1 MLKWL
6 LLVVY
11 IVPILMFDF
20 NAVSDKLLNTSIVK
34 NSFTDVV
41 EGSFRFWQTTDCLS
55 ILYEKSP
62 FESYFGCYL
71 QNPGAPYGLMLF
83 PPHTDETIDEYY
95 GFPIEDENQYTG
107 TWHLKPNDVIVLLGL
122 TPPECKYFSF
132 SNYLYSRHL
141 DKDWVPDYS
150 LHGHSRLCP
159 NGTQADRCEFFASLD
174 DSLNIDRG
182 LNLEANPFNSTLA
195 LVLGASVEGIEI
207 AKKALVEAGVS
218 VDLISNYSFPGT
230 ELELGINTNSDTF
243 ITVMRTAYYSSMEDA
258 DDYFKDVPYRVFRM
272 ELNDEDITLF
282 NRQKLV
288 ERKTGKSELQHIGV
302 SKVDMVESM
311 LYVGSNLIK
320 NAITDDIKKWNIQVT
335 ETKAGT
341 PDNGFDCIEHGVMCL
356 ADCRDTVYPFSMEI
370 YDRAIFCEN
379 KYSTTDDCVGLTDGL
394 LTEDENDVIYVLGIN
409 HAKTNMSS
417 YASISVYDANYF
429 WGVDGLGDAVMDS
442 SVWNYITP
450 NDTLKDTVQRALSFM
465 YVIEIRR
472 QCKDNKE
479 TCLEVSSSA
488 TDGFTKGFI
497 PLKDI
502 VVLIERMYNNPVTHV
517 GPDPSEVILP
527 LIVHMRYTG

>member
-1 MLKWL
+1 
-6 LLVVY
+6 
-11 IVPILMFDF
+11 
-20 NAVSDKLLNTSIVK
+20 
-34 NSFTDVV
+34 
-41 EGSFRFWQTTDCLS
+41 
-55 ILYEKSP
+55 
-62 FESYFGCYL
+62 
-71 QNPGAPYGLMLF
+71 
-83 PPHTDETIDEYY
+83 
-95 GFPIEDENQYTG
+95 
-107 TWHLKPNDVIVLLGL
+107 
-122 TPPECKYFSF
+122 
-132 SNYLYSRHL
+132 
-141 DKDWVPDYS
+141 
-150 LHGHSRLCP
+150 
-159 NGTQADRCEFFASLD
+159 
-174 DSLNIDRG
+174 
-182 LNLEANPFNSTLA
+182 
-195 LVLGASVEGIEI
+195 
-207 AKKALVEAGVS
+207 
-218 VDLISNYSFPGT
+218 
-230 ELELGINTNSDTF
+230 
-243 ITVMRTAYYSSMEDA
+243 
-258 DDYFKDVPYRVFRM
+258 M

-311 LYVGSNLIK
+311 LYVGNNLIK
-320 NAITDDIKKWNIQVT
+320 NTITDDIKKWNIQVT
-335 ETKAGT
+335 GTKAGT

-429 WGVDGLGDAVMDS
+429 WGVDGLGDAVMDN
-442 SVWNYITP
+442 SVWNYITS

-472 QCKDNKE
+472 ECKDNKE

-527 LIVHMRYTG
+527 LIVHMRYNG